1 MNGAWVVV
9 GAVIAVLAV
18 GLAVTEG
25 GRPDPRRLAV
35 VAALAAAASAGRVL
49 FAAVPSVKPVT
60 LIAVATGV
68 ALGARC
74 GFAVGALTPL
84 LSNMALGQGP
94 WTPAQMALWGL
105 IGASGAWLAPICRRR
120 SGFAVVAFAWGWLF
134 GWAMNL
140 WDLAVFGPQ
149 VNWAAFVAHNVRSV
163 PFDAAHAVGNAV
175 FALVA
180 APALIRLL
188 TRYRDRIAVEVE
200 WDPPSPTPGVV
211 PERR

>member
-1 MNGAWVVV
+1 MSGAWLIT
-9 GAVIAVLAV
+9 GLVIAVLAV
-18 GLAVTEG
+18 GLAATEH
-25 GRPDPRRLAV
+25 GRADPRRLAV
-35 VAALAAAASAGRVL
+35 VAAMAAAATAGRVL

-120 SGFAVVAFAWGWLF
+120 IGFAAVTFAWGWLF

-149 VNWAAFVAHNVRSV
+149 VNWAAFVAHSARSV
-163 PFDAAHAVGNAV
+163 PFDAAHAIGNVV
-175 FALVA
+175 FALA
-180 APALIRLL
+180 AGPALIRLL
-188 TRYRDRIAVEVE
+188 TRYRDRISVEVE
-200 WDPPSPTPGVV
+200 WDPPPVIPGTA
-211 PERR
+211 PGG